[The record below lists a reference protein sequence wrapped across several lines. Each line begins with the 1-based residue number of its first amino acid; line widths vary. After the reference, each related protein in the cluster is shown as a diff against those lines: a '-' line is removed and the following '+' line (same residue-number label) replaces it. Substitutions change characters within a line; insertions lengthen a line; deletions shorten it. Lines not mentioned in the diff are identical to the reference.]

1 MKTKLQEIIQ
11 RARDIKQDHHYMSA
25 TSIEVEVASIKDKL
39 RKVEE
44 TLNDIKGSITS
55 KDSKEILAAIQAASD
70 MFSEATTA
78 VAEAED
84 VIDMHFGAIVRW

>member
-1 MKTKLQEIIQ
+1 
-11 RARDIKQDHHYMSA
+11 
-25 TSIEVEVASIKDKL
+25 
-39 RKVEE
+39 
-44 TLNDIKGSITS
+44 LNDIKGSITS